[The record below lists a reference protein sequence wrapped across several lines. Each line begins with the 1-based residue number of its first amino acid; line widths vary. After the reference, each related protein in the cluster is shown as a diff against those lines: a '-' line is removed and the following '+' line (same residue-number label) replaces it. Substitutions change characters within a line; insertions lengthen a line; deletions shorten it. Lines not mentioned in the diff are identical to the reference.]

1 MSAAGYEDFGELEAA
16 GFLVRRA
23 SQHRAPRYA
32 LTIPA
37 GVFAA
42 FYQPADRR

>member
-16 GFLVRRA
+16 GFLVLVRRA
-23 SQHRAPRYA
+23 SQHRAYA

-37 GVFAA
+37 SYGRAS
-42 FYQPADRR
+42 R